1 MSAIGMPCDSSSK
14 HFVYGSLT
22 MTNHSWKLVYDM
34 NMVEYL
40 AAKAHQLQTIDRS
53 KVMSNLSV
61 VNSSFSQNFGLTIE
75 GILTVGDRFNTLVKA
90 LQIGSFN
97 KWELVKNIKST
108 RKMGAEKKN
117 NNKKQNTL
125 KQVRKSRRKT
135 KRHHFQPLYINKED
149 IQI

>member
-1 MSAIGMPCDSSSK
+1 MPCDSSST

-22 MTNHSWKLVYDM
+22 MKNHSWKLVYDM

-61 VNSSFSQNFGLTIE
+61 VNSLFSQNFGLTIE
-75 GILTVGDRFNTLVKA
+75 GTLTVGDRFNTLVKA

-108 RKMGAEKKN
+108 RKMGAKKKN

-135 KRHHFQPLYINKED
+135 KRHHLQPLSY
-149 IQI
+149 